1 MKLETVFYVA
11 IIVILII
18 ILILQFLELPKSGQS
33 EGYAP
38 GLRRA
43 FQRHNL
49 NYDNPILTTE
59 QNSRY
64 RKEMKINPRYES
76 ANTRNELPSSLHT
89 SNEIYNPYSSDA
101 KRMKS
106 RDASNNTYG
115 IFNEEITDRSQIPQ
129 SQIPQEVK
137 EDVHANGISEGILFD
152 TKNFIPDSE
161 AAVKPQTY
169 DEIPDVTIATNVSEQ
184 FIKNPRS
191 SPVFLSNTPS
201 GAFRTKNVK
210 SQRSSTGQNRGLSE
224 AGKLN

>member
-64 RKEMKINPRYES
+64 RKEMK
-76 ANTRNELPSSLHT
+76 
-89 SNEIYNPYSSDA
+89 
-101 KRMKS
+101 
-106 RDASNNTYG
+106 
-115 IFNEEITDRSQIPQ
+115 
-129 SQIPQEVK
+129 
-137 EDVHANGISEGILFD
+137 
-152 TKNFIPDSE
+152 
-161 AAVKPQTY
+161 
-169 DEIPDVTIATNVSEQ
+169 
-184 FIKNPRS
+184 
-191 SPVFLSNTPS
+191 
-201 GAFRTKNVK
+201 
-210 SQRSSTGQNRGLSE
+210 
-224 AGKLN
+224 